1 MFIQNVKS
9 NILNL
14 FHADKPR
21 FSEDEAKVFTVEEGG
36 NLLINLAATANP
48 PEIEYKW
55 TKKGKDGRHIPEVA
69 EALPESR
76 AIGNLY

>member
-1 MFIQNVKS
+1 M
-9 NILNL
+9 
-14 FHADKPR
+14 
-21 FSEDEAKVFTVEEGG
+21 FTVEEGG

-55 TKKGKDGRHIPEVA
+55 TKNGKDGRHIPEVT

-76 AIGNLY
+76 AIGILTDEEGQNQQFSSEI